1 MNSVGPML
9 CILPFRYAALRRE
22 QRVLAVTPPDGAQ
35 LVQLPARAFKA
46 DMAAWTAIWV
56 LMLMVY
62 YGLYDPPVSTG
73 IKIVMSCLAFGLFAG
88 MIHYLDAEHR
98 LIETLE
104 KFPVPTFTAGV
115 EVSVSR
121 KITIMT
127 VIMLGTISLAILLMM
142 TYDVYYLLENREMG
156 GAPMYWSVFKEIL
169 FAFVVLVGVSL
180 VVIRRFTKNL
190 RRTITNQLAVMEDIS
205 RGHLDK
211 RVPVQ
216 SNDEFAIFAQKTNE
230 MIQGLQ
236 DRDFCRASFDKYVS
250 PEVSRKILENDISP
264 MGEIYDVTIL
274 FCDLRGYTGFVER
287 RDPVAVVDFMNR
299 YFSEMEGIIHDNQGL
314 VLQYIG
320 DEIEAVFGAPDPLEN
335 HPDRAVAAAR
345 AMRAALARM
354 NEAIRVAGGDTVAHG
369 IGIHSGTVL
378 AGDVGSERRKVY
390 AMVGD
395 TVNTASRLQVLNK
408 TCGTDILISR
418 SSVDRLTGDRSFLK
432 SLGAF
437 PIKGKLE
444 EVEVFT
450 VIS

>member
-1 MNSVGPML
+1 MNTFGPMF
-9 CILPFRYAALRRE
+9 CILPFRYAVQRKE
-22 QRVLAVTPPDGAQ
+22 QRVLALTPPDGSQ
-35 LVQLPARAFKA
+35 LVQLPGRAFKA
-46 DMAAWTAIWV
+46 DLTSWTAIGL
-56 LMLMVY
+56 LMLVVY
-62 YGLYDPPVSTG
+62 YSQYSPHLSTG
-73 IKIVMSCLAFGLFAG
+73 IKIAVSCLGFGLFAG

-98 LIETLE
+98 LIEALE
-104 KFPVPTFTAGV
+104 KTPVQAFAAGF

-121 KITIMT
+121 KITIMM
-127 VIMLGTISLAILLMM
+127 VIMLATISLSILLMM
-142 TYDVYYLLENREMG
+142 TYDVYYLLEHREMG
-156 GAPMYWSVFKEIL
+156 GAPMYWSVFKEIV

-180 VVIRRFTKNL
+180 VIIRRFTRNL
-190 RRTITNQLAVMEDIS
+190 RRTISNQLAVMEDIS
-205 RGHLDK
+205 HGHLEK

-250 PEVSRKILENDISP
+250 PEVSRKILEDKISP
-264 MGEIYDVTIL
+264 RGELYDVTIL

-299 YFSEMEGIIHDNQGL
+299 YFSEMEGIIHDHHGL

-320 DEIEAVFGAPDPLEN
+320 DEIEAVFGAPEPLDR

-354 NEAIRVAGGDTVAHG
+354 NEAIRAAGGDIVAHG

-418 SSVDRLTGDRSFLK
+418 SSVDRLTGDRSFLE
-432 SLGAF
+432 SLGTF
-437 PIKGKLE
+437 PIKGKRE
-444 EVEVFT
+444 AVEVFT
-450 VIS
+450 IIS